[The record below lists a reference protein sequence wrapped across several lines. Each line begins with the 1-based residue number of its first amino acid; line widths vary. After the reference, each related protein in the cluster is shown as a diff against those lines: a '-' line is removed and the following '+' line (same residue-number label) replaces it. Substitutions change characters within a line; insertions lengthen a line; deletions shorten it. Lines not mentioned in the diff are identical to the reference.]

1 MGSSK
6 IRSHPDLFLE
16 QHLAQVG
23 KIAVD
28 LMRAT
33 PMDFAS
39 LGVSRDHLT
48 ELALRTALFH
58 DLGKAT
64 EFFKRRLE
72 TGWKGPNGEHEHAQ
86 LSAILAHA
94 PLAMF
99 CQTVSLPKWITLG
112 PLMAIAGHHSSISAD
127 IPNDLVMPDRI
138 KALLPDLYSLPELYG
153 VTFSMLERHPNPDAV
168 ACAIE
173 DLQTELHTLDS
184 WQRRD
189 FRLLT
194 LLLYSVLL
202 EADKAFLAV
211 DDTRLYDRKH
221 LVLSPT
227 TVDQYRTRFKQPTT
241 QLHRLREEAYAE
253 VMGRI
258 GSLDLQRQ
266 RLFSLTLPTGTGKTL
281 LAASWALKVR
291 EKVRLQAGYTPQII
305 VAMPF
310 LSIID
315 QTAQVYSEVFNQP
328 AEDIVLVNHSLASF
342 DFKGYEADTAEFFV
356 RIWKSEIVI
365 TTFDQ
370 LLFALFGLKAKQLM
384 RFHNLTNAIL
394 VFDEVQA
401 LPPHLWDLFK
411 TFLCRLAELGGTYVL
426 VMSATQPGF
435 LDNATELIAP
445 LSTAKGAKGP
455 ERYFERL
462 NRYTLLLKHGQS
474 EELCTFIEALRVR
487 LGTIW
492 ENKILIVLNTRDS
505 ARQVY
510 EQLRDYAG
518 DRECH
523 FLSSYVTPAERLDR
537 IHRIKS
543 ARRVFVVSTQC
554 IEAGVDVD
562 MDYVIRDF
570 GPLDS
575 IIQVA
580 GRCNREGQSVDRIVE
595 IVRLKDP
602 DAVSVFCPT
611 GEFHSMVYH
620 ELAIRATMSA
630 LGAGAKDEVSEPMVY
645 AMAQVYFGEI
655 RKTRDLGIDRTQCLL
670 NFSHRYR
677 VGGKERD
684 FDIRRELRGDLE
696 QYTLIV
702 EEQAPYLR
710 EQIGQAMAKT
720 DRWDRRRALKQLSQ
734 DIARHSISV
743 NAYKFAPEEVAVR
756 GEGDFWYLRAGCYD
770 KDVGFVYQKTG
781 WAIV

>member
-23 KIAVD
+23 KVAVD
-28 LMRAT
+28 LVRAT
-33 PMDFAS
+33 PIDFRS
-39 LGVSRDHLT
+39 LGVSKDHLT
-48 ELALRTALFH
+48 ELALRTAIFH
-58 DLGKAT
+58 DIGKAT

-86 LSAILAHA
+86 LSAVLAQA

-99 CQTVSLPKWITLG
+99 CQTVSLPPWVALG

-127 IPNDLVMPDRI
+127 IPNDLVMSDRI
-138 KALLPDLYSLPELYG
+138 QALLPELYSLPDLYG
-153 VTFSMLERHPNPDAV
+153 ITFSELKRDPDPVAI

-173 DLQTELHTLDS
+173 DLQSELHILDS

-211 DDTRLYDRKH
+211 DDPQFYDRKR
-221 LVLSPT
+221 LTLSPA
-227 TVDQYRTRFKQPTT
+227 TVDNYRTRFQKPATE
-241 QLHRLREEAYAE
+241 LHRIREGAYAE
-253 VMGRI
+253 VMEQI
-258 GSLDLQRQ
+258 DFLDLQKQ

-291 EKVRLQAGYTPQII
+291 EKLRLQTGYTPQII

-328 AEDIVLVNHSLASF
+328 AEDILLVNHSLASW

-356 RIWKSEIVI
+356 RIWKAEIVI

-370 LLFALFGLKAKQLM
+370 LLFAIFGLKAKHLM

-394 VFDEVQA
+394 IFDEVQA
-401 LPPHLWDLFK
+401 LPPHLWDLFTK
-411 TFLCRLAELGGTYVL
+411 FLSRLAEIGGTYVL

-435 LDNATELIAP
+435 LETATELVPSIE
-445 LSTAKGAKGP
+445 TKNGVKGP

-462 NRYTLLLKHGQS
+462 NRYMLRLKHGQS
-474 EELCTFIEALRVR
+474 EELCFFIESLRLR
-487 LGTIW
+487 LGTME
-492 ENKILIVLNTRDS
+492 ENKVLIVLNTRDS

-518 DRECH
+518 DRECY
-523 FLSSYVTPAERLDR
+523 FLSSYVTPAERLGR
-537 IHRIKS
+537 IQRIKS
-543 ARRVFVVSTQC
+543 SQRVFVVSTQC

-580 GRCNREGQSVDRIVE
+580 GRCNREGQLATRSVE

-602 DAVSVFCPT
+602 DSMSVFCPT

-620 ELAIRATMSA
+620 ELAIRATMCA
-630 LGAGAKDEVSEPMVY
+630 LGTGGKDDVSEPMVY
-645 AMAQVYFGEI
+645 AMARDYFNEI

-670 NFSHRYR
+670 DFSHHYR

-684 FDIRRELRGDLE
+684 FDIRRELRGDMK

-710 EQIGQAMAKT
+710 EQIGQAMARA

-734 DIARHSISV
+734 SIARHSISV
-743 NAYKFAPEEVAVR
+743 NAYKFAPEDIAER
-756 GEGDFWYLRAGCYD
+756 GEGDFWYLRPGYYD
-770 KDVGFVYQKTG
+770 KNVGFAYQRKG
-781 WAIV
+781 WVIV